1 VSRYGSLPYPG
12 LTFQESVADPSRIL
26 MEMLKRPLSAPGS
39 YRADCPC
46 HRSGNDALTVTRGD
60 DGMPAVHCAAGCAST
75 QVFEALGLDPDNL
88 LASLRRWYD
97 TPAKPRAARAS
108 RDLAIEAGVV
118 AAAADDIVAGKPLS
132 PDALRRVHTAAAR
145 LRVAAR

>member
-12 LTFQESVADPSRIL
+12 LTFQQSVADPSLIL
-26 MEMLKRPLSAPGS
+26 REMLARALGPPES
-39 YRADCPC
+39 YRADCPR
-46 HRSGNDALTVTRGD
+46 HRSGNEALTVTRGD
-60 DGMPAVHCAAGCAST
+60 GMPVVRCAAGCTST
-75 QVFEALGLDPDNL
+75 QVFEALGLDSDNL
-88 LASLRRWYD
+88 FASLRRWYD
-97 TPAKPRAARAS
+97 TPAKPRAARAL

-145 LRVAAR
+145 LRDAAR